1 MISAGVIDRY
11 DVETTAARL
20 DSVYFTH
27 EYLQIDEPQ
36 PATDAHDLPTT
47 GVTPF
52 HLWPSQRTVMDTL
65 RAERMVLMLKARQL
79 GISWVVCAYALHTC
93 LFNAGQ
99 QGLIFSKG
107 QLEANELIR
116 RINVMYL
123 RLPEWMRARL
133 PALMRENSSE
143 LAWSNGSRVLSLPAT
158 PNAGRSLTASFVVL
172 DEAAF
177 LAWAE
182 QLYTALKPTIDG
194 GGKLIILS
202 TANGVGNLFHRLWN
216 RAAAGYGSFTPIFL
230 PWTAR
235 PGRDA
240 AWYQRVVED
249 ADDPAT
255 VPQEYPATPEE
266 AFLVTGQVRFAKAW
280 LDYQTTNYARP
291 ALPFG
296 RWADAGRWADTLPA
310 VLADIPG
317 LAIWTPP
324 QPGRRYVMGA
334 DVAEGIAGGDYDAC
348 AIWEAET
355 WDQVAELH
363 GLWEPEE
370 YAEFLAVVGDVY
382 RADALVERNQHGHA
396 AIARLRRLRYPRIGL
411 GRDGR
416 AGWVTNQQTKPQMI
430 DQLAGA
436 LKDHLCRIRSRAAI
450 AELLVYRKLDG
461 GKTGAPAGYND
472 DRVMSQ
478 ALALQAAI
486 RPVVQPTRQSNYLTG
501 SNR

>member
-1 MISAGVIDRY
+1 MTAALELDRF
-11 DVETTAARL
+11 DVETTMCRL

-36 PATDAHDLPTT
+36 PAMDSHDAGGA
-47 GVTPF
+47 GVCPF
-52 HLWPSQRTVMDTL
+52 HLWPCQRDLLDTL
-65 RAERMVLMLKARQL
+65 RRERMVLILKARQL
-79 GISWVVCAYALHTC
+79 GISWVVCAYALYTC

-116 RINVMYL
+116 RIKVMYL
-123 RLPEWMRARL
+123 RLPDWMRARL

-143 LAWSNGSRVLSLPAT
+143 LAWDNGSRVLSLPAT
-158 PNAGRSLTASFVVL
+158 TNAGRSLTASFVIL

-216 RAAAGYGSFTPIFL
+216 RAAQGYGSFFPIFL

-240 AWYQRVVED
+240 AWYQRVLED

-255 VPQEYPATPEE
+255 VPQEYPATAEE
-266 AFLVTGQVRFAKAW
+266 AFLVTGNVRFAKTW
-280 LDYQTTNYARP
+280 LDYQVANFVRP
-291 ALPFG
+291 PMPF
-296 RWADAGRWADTLPA
+296 RDMPA
-310 VLADIPG
+310 PLLEIPG
-317 LAIWTPP
+317 LTLWTLP
-324 QPGRRYVMGA
+324 QIGRRYVMGA
-334 DVAEGIAGGDYDAC
+334 DVAEGVAGGDYDYA
-348 AIWEAET
+348 ALWEAES
-355 WDQVAELH
+355 WDQVAEIH

-370 YAEFLAVVGDVY
+370 YAEYLCAVGDFY
-382 RADALVERNQHGHA
+382 DADALIERNQHGHA
-396 AIARLRRLRYPRIGL
+396 AIARMRRLRYQRLGL

-416 AGWVTNQQTKPQMI
+416 VGWVTNQQTKPQMI

-436 LKDHLCRIRSRAAI
+436 LKDHLCRIRSRASI
-450 AELLVYRKLDG
+450 AELMVYRRLEG
-461 GKTGAPAGYND
+461 GKTGAPSGYND
-472 DRVMSQ
+472 DRVMGN
-478 ALALQAAI
+478 ALALQAAT
-486 RPVVQPTRQSNYLTG
+486 RPIVLPTRQSNYRTG
-501 SNR
+501 STR